1 MFTLI
6 RSTAGSH
13 LYGLDHAASDIDTM
27 GIGIAEKAEKLGLD
41 TIEQIGHDDDV
52 VYELTKWTRL
62 AVNGNPTI
70 LQMLWTPPSMW
81 LQWDERWPQ
90 IQERLRGIV
99 LSERCRKAFIGY
111 MDGQRKKLEHDRGQ
125 RQELKDQFGYDT
137 KFAAHMIRLGL
148 QGIEVVTTGK
158 MSLPMPLTERSM
170 CRDIRHGRWTEQ
182 QMLEHADHLRSVLA
196 NCQSVLPPSVDHKKV
211 NDFLVDTYTEW
222 W

>member
-13 LYGLDHAASDIDTM
+13 LYGLDHAQSDRDSM
-27 GIGIAEKAEKLGLD
+27 GIGIATRAEKLGLD
-41 TIEQIGHDDDV
+41 TIEQLGQDDEV
-52 VYELTKWTRL
+52 TYELAKWTRL
-62 AVNGNPTI
+62 AVKGNPTV

-81 LQWDERWPQ
+81 LQWDERWVGM
-90 IQERLRGIV
+90 QERLKDVV

-111 MDGQRKKLEHDRGQ
+111 MDGQRKKLENNRGQ

-158 MSLPMPLTERSM
+158 MTLPMPLSDRQI
-170 CRDIRHGRWTEQ
+170 CVDIRHGRWTERQ
-182 QMLEHADHLRSVLA
+182 VLEYADFLRNEL
-196 NCQSVLPPSVDHKKV
+196 NTCQSVLAPSVNHQKV
-211 NDFLVDTYTEW
+211 NNFLVDTYTEW